1 MSNKSAIA
9 KVQNNLNELFQS
21 NLAPGDAY
29 IKFKITSDV
38 TALLSMVRVQ
48 ESLFIEARKITPLP
62 SMPESVLG
70 MMSSRDRVFCV
81 FDLAQVLQL
90 ASRSTPPRQYQI
102 IVLQTVSEQP
112 VYFGLAVTQLQGIV
126 RLSKQQIQPPHNFS
140 EAIDPYL
147 YGLAQAELGTIP
159 ILNLDR
165 ILNTLTNKQTAIH

>member
-126 RLSKQQIQPPHNFS
+126 RLSKQQIQTFLDGVPSH
-140 EAIDPYL
+140 IVDYL
-147 YGLAQAELGTIP
+147 SGVVREEETTMP
-159 ILNLDR
+159 ILKLDLV
-165 ILNTLTNKQTAIH
+165 IAALTNLR